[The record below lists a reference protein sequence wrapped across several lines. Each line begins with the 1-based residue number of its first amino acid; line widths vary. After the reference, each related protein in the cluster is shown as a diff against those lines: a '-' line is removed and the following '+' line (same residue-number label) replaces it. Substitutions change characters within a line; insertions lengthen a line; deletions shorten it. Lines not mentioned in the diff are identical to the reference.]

1 MRRPA
6 RRTSRPGVP
15 DIDELIRL
23 GMEKLSEL
31 DEEARAALE
40 EGDRRAYLSTM
51 RVFAIFLKTNAG
63 LLLTRRKLKGSG
75 PGRLDLARLL
85 SGVKKLAIGLVWRR
99 RKKIA

>member
-1 MRRPA
+1 MGGP
-6 RRTSRPGVP
+6 RRTRIP

-40 EGDRRAYLSTM
+40 EGDRRGYLNTM
-51 RVFAIFLKTNAG
+51 RVIAIFLKTNAG
-63 LLLTRRKLKGSG
+63 LLLTRQRLKGTG
-75 PGRLDLARLL
+75 PRRLDLAKLL
-85 SGVKKLAIGLVWRR
+85 SSVKKMAVGLMWRR

>member
-1 MRRPA
+1 MGGP
-6 RRTSRPGVP
+6 RRTRIP

-40 EGDRRAYLSTM
+40 EGDRRAYLNTM
-51 RVFAIFLKTNAG
+51 RVIAVFLKTNAS
-63 LLLTRRKLKGSG
+63 LLLTRQRLKGSG
-75 PGRLDLARLL
+75 SGRLDLARLL
-85 SGVKKLAIGLVWRR
+85 SNVKKIAMGLFWRR